1 MFSALSR
8 NMCYAVGYHFS
19 KQVYKMR
26 QGLDIAKG
34 LVEMEDD
41 EIVNLAPQLCTID
54 ERNE

>member
-1 MFSALSR
+1 
-8 NMCYAVGYHFS
+8 
-19 KQVYKMR
+19 MR